1 MTEQAHAEPFMFPRA
16 ALMRMRGRFATV
28 RYATPGGIR
37 ITRSGEIAGTGLK
50 NVTVV
55 VASGRIYKI
64 PIAAIL
70 AVESPGAAVAVETM
84 SDSMRLCMTCA
95 CSYARSGRRFCSAD
109 MDMKSSVTDSTI
121 CGGYEERNGR
131 WRHE

>member
-16 ALMRMRGRFATV
+16 TLMRMRGRFATV
-28 RYATPGGIR
+28 RYATLSGMIYS
-37 ITRSGEIAGTGLK
+37 RSGEIASVGLK
-50 NVTVV
+50 NATVV

-70 AVESPGAAVAVETM
+70 AVESPGAAVVAETM
-84 SDSMRLCMTCA
+84 SDSMRLCMSCA

-109 MDMKSSVTDSTI
+109 MDMESSVTDSTI

-131 WRHE
+131 LWHE